1 MGGIASAIFSRPK
14 PPPPPPGPDPAMLKA
29 QREQEERIAAREAQ
43 SARELAA
50 RKRARRTGGNRALLA
65 DRDNPFLGVPTQ
77 TTLGPTPFSRS
88 GSGSAGY

>member
-50 RKRARRTGGNRALLA
+50 RKRARRSGGNRALLA
-65 DRDNPFLGVPTQ
+65 QRDNPFLGIPTQ
-77 TTLGPTPFSRS
+77 TTLGTGYSRS
-88 GSGSAGY
+88 GERTTG